1 MTEQPKCGW
10 IYLSNYVSAY
20 LSHKRN
26 KATLE
31 IQDIEPYT
39 STSILL
45 CSTVL
50 LPTVVWVVWQ
60 LADAFP
66 ASDLTWLYHVIK
78 KDSV

>member
-1 MTEQPKCGW
+1 MA
-10 IYLSNYVSAY
+10 AY
-20 LSHKRN
+20 LSHKQN
-26 KATLE
+26 ETTLE

-39 STSILL
+39 PTSILL

-66 ASDLTWLYHVIK
+66 ASDSTWLYHVKK